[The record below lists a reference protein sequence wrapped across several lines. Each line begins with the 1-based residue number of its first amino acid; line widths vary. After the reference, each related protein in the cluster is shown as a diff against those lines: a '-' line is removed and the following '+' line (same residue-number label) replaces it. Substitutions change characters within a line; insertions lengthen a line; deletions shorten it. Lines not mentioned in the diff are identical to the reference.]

1 MEEQHLPTI
10 QEVFA
15 WMRKLYDE
23 SYSGLTKL
31 EKNEQ
36 HMYGTMVTTPS
47 DKKFIVRML
56 DETSQVRDTQK
67 LAVRVKDLIDQYGI
81 PKFLNSTDHA
91 LFWMYQ
97 KFAYLPL
104 FNWASVPIIKWRL
117 RRDTSRVI
125 INAARPNLTKHLAT
139 RFQEDIGQNVNLL
152 GEVVLGNEEA
162 DKRYESYLEALKE
175 PDINYIS
182 VKISGIYAQ
191 THALNYR
198 ECFPELI
205 RRMSALYQAAIDN
218 PYTTSDGVTRPKFI
232 NLDME
237 EYKDAHL
244 TMKLFKD
251 VLSLP
256 QFKNYEAGIVVQAYL
271 PDAWGFQSELLEFA
285 RKRVEEGGSPIKMRI
300 VKGCNLDMENIV
312 SDLRGWPNPVRSNKT
327 EVDANYLHIIERGL
341 KPENARVLHIGM
353 ASHNLF
359 TISYAYLLT
368 QMYQTPKDCFC
379 FEMLEG
385 MANHVWRAQKK
396 LGNHVILYTPVVKKE
411 HFLNAISYL
420 VRRMDE
426 NTAPDNFLTHSF
438 SLLPD
443 TKEWKELEQQFIDA
457 YNMKDH
463 LDHTPTRTQD
473 RNKPYVGQEP
483 QDDMINEP
491 DTDFDRFCN
500 QQWVEKIFAKWKA
513 SPAQGGENVLAQ
525 ASWGDWKPGDLL
537 PTQIGGE
544 LVFNDDHAEYYDRSQ
559 EGDVKVCEMSRANK
573 AQTEQILEIA
583 DRDPGNWRSTSIE
596 TRHKVMYR
604 AANIL
609 GEMRGDLC
617 GSMCAITG
625 KTIEEADVEVSEAID
640 YCRFYTTTM
649 KKYAALDDIEM
660 KAKGTVLVLSPWN
673 FPCAIPC
680 GGVVAAL
687 ASGNT
692 CILKPATVAAP
703 VAWLFAKAF
712 WEAGV
717 PREAL
722 QVAITDREAT
732 PLLTSSPIVKHI
744 ILTGGTETAQTIAHA
759 NPRKPLSAE
768 TGGKNVII
776 LSAKGDRDHAIMNAC
791 RSAFGNAGQKCSAC
805 SLMLVERSVYDNPE
819 FFEKLKD
826 CASSLK
832 VGGVWNPGNIVGPM
846 ITNKNDKLEQAFRL
860 EPGER
865 WLIAPKFVDEK
876 KFILR
881 PTIKVDVKPESFTF
895 RTELFAPLLAVAPF
909 DTLEEAVALVNGLD
923 YGLTSGL
930 QSLDEQ
936 EQRYWKNH
944 IEAGNLYINRGI
956 TGAVVNR
963 QPFGGMKLSAFGPG
977 LKAGGPNYCMQFMN
991 ITDKPGSS
999 TDYRQSY
1006 AEWYEREFKHARNI
1020 QPKIRGEQN
1029 VFRYL
1034 PLKRGM
1040 VFRLFGDETL
1050 EQIQMVQLAAQTVG
1064 TPLTISV
1071 DSSHPLFSQLTGNIK
1086 QESQTAFVSSIK
1098 NYERIRTIS
1107 RQVPDEVFTAAV
1119 FADRYIAQ
1127 SLPVRNGRVELALY
1141 IKEQSI
1147 SNEYHRYGSQIEVPA
1162 IE

>member
-1 MEEQHLPTI
+1 MTEQKMPTVD
-10 QEVFA
+10 EVFS

-23 SYSGLTKL
+23 SYSGLTKT

-36 HMYGTMVTTPS
+36 HMYGTMVTTPN
-47 DKKFIVRML
+47 DKKFMVRML

-67 LAVRVKDLIDQYGI
+67 LALRVKELIDQYGI
-81 PKFLNSTDHA
+81 PKFLGTGDRL
-91 LFWMYQ
+91 LFKMYQ
-97 KFAYLPL
+97 WFAYKPL
-104 FNWASVPIIKWRL
+104 FNWVAVPIIKWRL

-125 INAARPNLTKHLAT
+125 IDAARPHLTEHLAT
-139 RFQEDIGQNVNLL
+139 RFQQNIGQNVNLL
-152 GEVVLGNEEA
+152 GEVVLGDGEA
-162 DKRYESYLEALKE
+162 DKRYYSYLEALKE

-191 THALNYR
+191 THALNYK

-205 RRMSALYQAAIDN
+205 RRMSELYQTAIDY
-218 PYTTSDGVTRPKFI
+218 PYTDPEGVTRPKFI

-256 QFKNYEAGIVVQAYL
+256 QFKNYEAGIVVQSYL
-271 PDAWGFQSELLEFA
+271 PDAWDFQTELLEFA
-285 RKRVEEGGSPIKMRI
+285 KARVEAGGSPIKMRI

-312 SDLRGWPNPVRSNKT
+312 SDLRGWPNPVRPNKT
-327 EVDANYLHIIERGL
+327 EVDANYLHLIERGL
-341 KPENARVLHIGM
+341 KPENAKVLHIGM

-385 MANHVWRAQKK
+385 MANHVWRAQRK

-438 SLLPD
+438 SLKPD
-443 TKEWKELEQQFIDA
+443 TPEWKELQQQFINA
-457 YNMKDH
+457 YNMKDTITH
-463 LDHTPTRTQD
+463 IPTRTQD

-500 QQWVEKIFAKWKA
+500 QEWVEKIFAKWKSTGKMNYEKA
-513 SPAQGGENVLAQ
+513 G
-525 ASWGDWKPGDLL
+525 WGDWKPGDTL
-537 PTQIGGE
+537 PTQMGAE
-544 LVFNDDHAEYYDRSQ
+544 LVYNEDKVGYFDRSQ
-559 EGDVKVCEMSRANK
+559 DGDVMVCEMSRADK
-573 AQTEQILEIA
+573 EQVEQILDIA
-583 DRDPGNWRSTSIE
+583 DKDAGGWRNTTIE
-596 TRHKVMYR
+596 ERHCIMYK
-604 AANIL
+604 AANIM
-609 GEMRGDLC
+609 GQMRGDLI

-625 KTIEEADVEVSEAID
+625 KTVEEADVEVSEGID

-717 PREAL
+717 PKEAL
-722 QVAITDREAT
+722 QVIIANKEAT
-732 PLLTSSPIVKHI
+732 PLLTSSPVIKHI
-744 ILTGGTETAQTIAHA
+744 ILTGGTETAQSIAHT
-759 NPRKPLSAE
+759 NPLVPLSAE
-768 TGGKNVII
+768 TGGKNVMI

-805 SLMLVERSVYDNPE
+805 SILLVERSVYKDPE
-819 FFEKLKD
+819 FMEKLKD

-832 VGGVWNPGNIVGPM
+832 VGGVWNAGNIVGPM
-846 ITNKNDKLEQAFRL
+846 ITNHNEKLEKACQL
-860 EPGER
+860 EPGEK
-865 WLIAPKFVDEK
+865 WLIAPEFVDK
-876 KFILR
+876 KKYILK
-881 PTIKVDVKPESFTF
+881 PTVKINVKPDSYTF
-895 RTELFAPLLAVAPF
+895 RTELFAPLLAVTPF
-909 DTLEEAVALVNGLD
+909 DTLEEAVDLVNSLD

-930 QSLDEQ
+930 QSLDER
-936 EQRYWKNH
+936 EQKYWKNH
-944 IEAGNLYINRGI
+944 VKAGNLYINRGI

-977 LKAGGPNYCMQFMN
+977 LKAGGPNYCLQFMH
-991 ITDKPGSS
+991 ITDKPGST
-999 TDYRQSY
+999 TDYKQSY
-1006 AEWYEREFKHARNI
+1006 AEWYEKEFKHARNI

-1034 PLKRGM
+1034 PVDGGM
-1040 VFRLFGDETL
+1040 VLRLFGDETL
-1050 EQIQMVQLAAQTVG
+1050 EQIQMVQLAAKTVG
-1064 TPLTISV
+1064 TALTVSM
-1071 DSSHPLFSQLTGNIK
+1071 DAANPLFEQIEGEKK
-1086 QESQTAFVSSIK
+1086 QENMAAFLEHIK
-1098 NYERIRTIS
+1098 DY
-1107 RQVPDEVFTAAV
+1107 
-1119 FADRYIAQ
+1119 
-1127 SLPVRNGRVELALY
+1127 GRVRVISSRMPDVVSEAAANHDKFIAHSAPLKDGRIELALY
-1141 IKEQSI
+1141 IQEQSI
-1147 SNEYHRYGSQIEVPA
+1147 ANEYHRYGSQIEIPE

>member
-1 MEEQHLPTI
+1 MTEQKMPTVE
-10 QEVFA
+10 EVFS

-23 SYSGLTKL
+23 SYSGLTKT

-67 LAVRVKDLIDQYGI
+67 LALRVKELIDQYGI
-81 PKFLNSTDHA
+81 PKFLGAGDHF

-97 KFAYLPL
+97 KFAYKPL
-104 FNWASVPIIKWRL
+104 FNWLAVPIIKWRL

-125 INAARPNLTKHLAT
+125 IDAARPHLTQHLAT
-139 RFQEDIGQNVNLL
+139 RFEQHIGQNVNLL
-152 GEVVLGNEEA
+152 GEVVLGDGEA
-162 DKRYESYLEALKE
+162 DKRYYSYLEALKE

-191 THALNYR
+191 THALNYK
-198 ECFPELI
+198 ECFPELV
-205 RRMSALYQAAIDN
+205 RRMSELYQTAIDY
-218 PYTTSDGVTRPKFI
+218 PYTDADGVTKPKFI

-256 QFKNYEAGIVVQAYL
+256 QFKNYEAGIVVQSYL
-271 PDAWGFQSELLEFA
+271 PDAWDFQSELLEFA
-285 RKRVEEGGSPIKMRI
+285 KARVEAGGSPIKMRI

-312 SDLRGWPNPVRSNKT
+312 SDLRGWPNPVRPNKT

-341 KPENARVLHIGM
+341 KPENAKVLHIGM

-368 QMYQTPKDCFC
+368 EMYQTPKDCFC

-385 MANHVWRAQKK
+385 MANHVWRAQRK

-438 SLLPD
+438 SLKPD
-443 TKEWKELEQQFIDA
+443 TPEWKELQDQFINA
-457 YNMKDH
+457 YNMKDTITH
-463 LDHTPTRTQD
+463 IPTRTQD
-473 RNKPYVGQEP
+473 RNKPYIGQEP
-483 QDDMINEP
+483 QDEMINEP

-500 QQWVEKIFAKWKA
+500 QQWVEHIFSKWKSTGKMNYEKA
-513 SPAQGGENVLAQ
+513 R
-525 ASWGDWKPGDLL
+525 WGDWKPGDTL
-537 PTQIGGE
+537 PTQIGNE
-544 LVFNDDHAEYYDRSQ
+544 LVYNDDKVNYYDRSQ
-559 EGDVKVCEMSRANK
+559 DGDVLVCEMSRANK
-573 AQTEQILEIA
+573 AQVEQILDIA
-583 DRDPGNWRSTSIE
+583 DKDGGGWRDTTIE
-596 TRHKVMYR
+596 ERHRIMYK
-604 AANIL
+604 AANIM
-609 GEMRGDLC
+609 GQMRGDLI

-625 KTIEEADVEVSEAID
+625 KTVEEADVEVSEGID

-649 KKYAALDDIEM
+649 KKFAALDDIVM

-717 PREAL
+717 PKEAL
-722 QVAITDREAT
+722 QVIIADREAT
-732 PLLTSSPIVKHI
+732 SLLTTSPVIKHI
-744 ILTGGTETAQTIAHA
+744 ILTGGTETAQQIEHI
-759 NPRKPLSAE
+759 NPLVPLSAE
-768 TGGKNVII
+768 TGGKNVMI

-805 SLMLVERSVYDNPE
+805 SILLVERSVYKDPE
-819 FFEKLKD
+819 FMEKLKD

-832 VGGVWNPGNIVGPM
+832 VGGVWNAGNIVGPM
-846 ITNKNDKLEQAFRL
+846 ITNHNEKLEKACQL
-860 EPGER
+860 EPGEK
-865 WLIAPKFVDEK
+865 WLIAPEFVDEK
-876 KFILR
+876 KYILK
-881 PTIKVDVKPESFTF
+881 PTVKINVKPDSYTF
-895 RTELFAPLLAVAPF
+895 RTELFAPLLAVTPF
-909 DTLEEAVALVNGLD
+909 DTLEEAVDLVNSLD

-936 EQRYWKNH
+936 EQKYWKNH
-944 IEAGNLYINRGI
+944 IKAGNLYINRGI

-977 LKAGGPNYCMQFMN
+977 LKAGGPNYCTQFMY
-991 ITDKPGSS
+991 ITDKPGST
-999 TDYRQSY
+999 TDYKQSY
-1006 AEWYEREFKHARNI
+1006 AAWYEKEFKHARNI

-1034 PLKRGM
+1034 PVDGGM
-1040 VFRLFGDETL
+1040 VLRLFGDETL
-1050 EQIQMVQLAAQTVG
+1050 EQVQMVQLAAQTVG
-1064 TPLTISV
+1064 TQLIVSM
-1071 DSSHPLFSQLTGNIK
+1071 DAANPLFAQLEGEKK
-1086 QESQTAFVSSIK
+1086 QENMAAFLESIK
-1098 NYERIRTIS
+1098 NYGRVRVISSRMPDVIR
-1107 RQVPDEVFTAAV
+1107 EAA
-1119 FADRYIAQ
+1119 ANYDKYIACAA
-1127 SLPVRNGRVELALY
+1127 PVKDGRIELALY
-1141 IKEQSI
+1141 IQEQSI
-1147 SNEYHRYGSQIEVPA
+1147 ANEYHRYGSQIEVP
-1162 IE
+1162 EVE

>member
-1 MEEQHLPTI
+1 
-10 QEVFA
+10 
-15 WMRKLYDE
+15 MRKLYDE
-23 SYSGLTKL
+23 SYSGLTRT

-36 HMYGTMVTTPS
+36 HMYGTMVTTPN
-47 DKKFIVRML
+47 DKKFLVRML

-67 LAVRVKDLIDQYGI
+67 LAVRVKDLIEQYGI
-81 PKFLNSTDHA
+81 PKFLSAGDHF
-91 LFWMYQ
+91 LFWMYRA
-97 KFAYLPL
+97 FAYKPL
-104 FNWASVPIIKWRL
+104 FNWAAVPIIKWRL

-139 RFQEDIGQNVNLL
+139 RFDQHIGQNVNLL
-152 GEVVLGNEEA
+152 GEVVLGNGEA
-162 DKRYESYLEALKE
+162 DKRYYSYLEALKE

-191 THALNYR
+191 THALNYK
-198 ECFPELI
+198 ESFPELI
-205 RRMSALYQAAIDN
+205 RRMSELYQAAIDN
-218 PYTTSDGVTRPKFI
+218 PYTDPDGVTRPKFI

-285 RKRVEEGGSPIKMRI
+285 RERVAAGGAPIKMRI

-312 SDLRGWPNPVRSNKT
+312 SDLRGWPNPVRPNKT

-385 MANHVWRAQKK
+385 MANHVWRAQQK

-426 NTAPDNFLTHSF
+426 NTAPDNFLTQSF
-438 SLLPD
+438 TLKPGS
-443 TKEWKELEQQFIDA
+443 KEWKFLEQQFIDA
-457 YNMKDH
+457 YNMKDS
-463 LDHTPTRTQD
+463 LSHTPTRTQD
-473 RNKPYVGQEP
+473 RNQPYTGQEP
-483 QDDMINEP
+483 RDEMLNEP

-500 QQWVEKIFAKWKA
+500 QQWVEKIFEKWK
-513 SPAQGGENVLAQ
+513 SPGQIERKALA
-525 ASWGDWKPGDLL
+525 WGDWKPGDVL
-537 PTQIGGE
+537 PTQIGSE
-544 LVFNDDHAEYYDRSQ
+544 LVFNEDQVKYYDRSQ
-559 EGDVKVCEMSRANK
+559 EGDVAVCAMSRANK
-573 AQTEQILEIA
+573 DQTERIIDIAAKDSGGWRNTTVEERHQI
-583 DRDPGNWRSTSIE
+583 
-596 TRHKVMYR
+596 MYK
-604 AANIL
+604 AANLL
-609 GEMRGDLC
+609 GQMRGDLN
-617 GSMCAITG
+617 GAMCAITG

-649 KKYAALDDIEM
+649 KKFAQLTDIEM
-660 KAKGTVLVLSPWN
+660 RAKGTVLVLSPWN

-703 VAWLFAKAF
+703 VAWLFAQAF
-712 WEAGV
+712 WQAGV
-717 PREAL
+717 PKEAL
-722 QVAITDREAT
+722 QVIITDREAT
-732 PLLTSSPIVKHI
+732 PLLTSSLSVKHI
-744 ILTGGTETAQTIAHA
+744 ILTGGTETAQAIAHA

-768 TGGKNVII
+768 TGGKNVMI
-776 LSAKGDRDHAIMNAC
+776 LTAKGDRDHAIMNAC

-805 SLMLVERSVYDNPE
+805 SIFLVERSVYDSAE
-819 FFEKLKD
+819 FMEKLKD

-832 VGGVWNPGNIVGPM
+832 VGGVWNAGNIVGPM
-846 ITNKNDKLEQAFRL
+846 ITNQNEKLERAFKL
-860 EPGER
+860 DKGEK
-865 WLIAPKFVDEK
+865 WLIAPEFVDK
-876 KFILR
+876 KKYILK
-881 PTIKVDVKPESFTF
+881 PTVKIGVKPDSYTF
-895 RTELFAPLLAVAPF
+895 RTELFAPLLAVTPF
-909 DTLEEAVALVNGLD
+909 DTLEEAVQLVNSLD

-930 QSLDEQ
+930 QSLDEG

-944 IEAGNLYINRGI
+944 IQAGNLYINRGI

-977 LKAGGPNYCMQFMN
+977 LKAGGPNYVSQFME
-991 ITDKPGSS
+991 ITDKYGSQ
-999 TDYRQSY
+999 TDWRASYR
-1006 AEWYEREFKHARNI
+1006 EWYEKEFKHARNI

-1034 PLKRGM
+1034 PLQGGM
-1040 VFRLFGDETL
+1040 VLRLMGDETR
-1050 EQIQMVQLAAQTVG
+1050 EQVEMVIFAARTVG
-1064 TPLTISV
+1064 TPLTVSA
-1071 DSSHPLFSQLTGNIK
+1071 DDGNPLLADLQGVTVKRQNLAAFCEDIK
-1086 QESQTAFVSSIK
+1086 H
-1098 NYERIRTIS
+1098 YERIRTLS
-1107 RQVPDEVFTAAV
+1107 KAVPEVLFQAAAN
-1119 FADRYIAQ
+1119 ADKYIAQ
-1127 SLPVRNGRVELALY
+1127 AAPVRNGRIELIHY

-1147 SNEYHRYGSQIEVPA
+1147 ANEYHRYGSQIEVPTV
-1162 IE
+1162 E

>member
-1 MEEQHLPTI
+1 MAEQRFPTVE
-10 QEVFA
+10 EVFS

-23 SYSGLTKL
+23 SYSGLTKT

-36 HMYGTMVTTPS
+36 HMYGTMVTTPN

-56 DETSQVRDTQK
+56 DETSQVRDRQK
-67 LAVRVKDLIDQYGI
+67 LAIRVRDLINQYGI
-81 PKFLNSTDHA
+81 PKFLGWGDRI

-104 FNWASVPIIKWRL
+104 FNWVSVPIIKWRL

-125 INAARPNLTKHLAT
+125 IDQARPNLTRHLAE
-139 RFQEDIGQNVNLL
+139 RFEENIGQNVNLL
-152 GEVVLGNEEA
+152 GEVVLGDGEA
-162 DKRYESYLEALKE
+162 DKRYYSYLDALKE

-191 THALNYR
+191 THALNYK
-198 ECFPELI
+198 ECFPELV
-205 RRMSALYQAAIDN
+205 RRMSELYQAAIDN
-218 PYTTSDGVTRPKFI
+218 PYTDPEGVKRAKFV

-244 TMKLFKD
+244 TMKLFKE

-271 PDAWGFQSELLEFA
+271 PDAWDFQTELLEFA
-285 RKRVEEGGSPIKMRI
+285 KARVADGGAPIKMRI

-312 SDLRGWPNPVRSNKT
+312 SDLRGWPNPVRPDKT

-368 QMYQTPKDCFC
+368 EMYQTPKDCFC

-438 SLLPD
+438 SLKPD
-443 TKEWKELEQQFIDA
+443 TKEWKELEQQFINA
-457 YNMKDH
+457 YNMKDSITH
-463 LDHTPTRTQD
+463 IPTRVQD
-473 RNKPYVGQEP
+473 RNQPYVGQEP
-483 QDDMINEP
+483 RDEMINEP

-500 QQWVEKIFAKWKA
+500 QEWVEKIFAKWK
-513 SPAQGGENVLAQ
+513 SQGQMTGDKAE
-525 ASWGDWKPGDLL
+525 WGDWKPGDLL
-537 PTQIGGE
+537 PTQIGAE
-544 LVFNDDHAEYYDRSQ
+544 LVYNDDRAKYFDRSQ
-559 EGDVKVCEMSRANK
+559 DGDVIVCEMSRANK
-573 AQTEQILEIA
+573 EQTEKILAIA
-583 DRDPGNWRSTSIE
+583 EADPGGWRNTSIE
-596 TRHKVMYR
+596 ERHQIMYR

-609 GEMRGDLC
+609 GEMRGDLN

-625 KTIEEADVEVSEAID
+625 KTVEEGDVEVSEGID

-717 PREAL
+717 PKEAL
-722 QVAITDREAT
+722 QVIIADREAT
-732 PLLTSSPIVKHI
+732 PLLTSSPVVKHI
-744 ILTGGTETAQTIAHA
+744 ILTGGTETAQSIAHA

-768 TGGKNVII
+768 TGGKNVMI
-776 LSAKGDRDHAIMNAC
+776 LTAQCDRDHAIMNAC

-805 SLMLVERSVYDNPE
+805 SILLVERSVYNDPV

-832 VGGVWNPGNIVGPM
+832 VGGVWNAGNIVGPM
-846 ITNKNDKLEQAFRL
+846 ITNQNDKLQQAFTL
-860 EPGER
+860 EPGEK
-865 WLIAPKFVDEK
+865 WLIAPEFVDEK
-876 KFILR
+876 KFILK
-881 PTIKVDVKPESFTF
+881 PTVKYDVKPSSFTF
-895 RTELFAPLLAVAPF
+895 RTELFAPLLAVTPY
-909 DTLEEAVALVNGLD
+909 DTLDEAIDLVNGLD
-923 YGLTSGL
+923 YGLTSGI
-930 QSLDEQ
+930 QTLDEQ
-936 EQRYWKNH
+936 EQKYWKDH
-944 IEAGNLYINRGI
+944 IQAGNLYINRGI
-956 TGAVVNR
+956 TGAIVNR

-977 LKAGGPNYCMQFMN
+977 LKAGGPNYCGQFMY
-991 ITDKPGSS
+991 ITDKPGST
-999 TDYRQSY
+999 TDYKTSY
-1006 AEWYEREFKHARNI
+1006 AEWYETEFRHARNI
-1020 QPKIRGEQN
+1020 QPQIRGEQN

-1034 PLKRGM
+1034 PLKGGM
-1040 VFRLFGDETL
+1040 VMRLFGDEDL
-1050 EQIQMVQLAAQTVG
+1050 DQIEMVQLAAQTVG

-1071 DSSHPLFSQLTGNIK
+1071 DPANPIAEKLTGK
-1086 QESQTAFVSSIK
+1086 LKKESLGDFCNHIK
-1098 NYERIRTIS
+1098 NYERVRTIS
-1107 RQVPDEVFTAAV
+1107 KNVPDAV
-1119 FADRYIAQ
+1119 FEAAAQCDKYIAQ
-1127 SLPVRNGRVELALY
+1127 SLPVKNGRIELALY

-1147 SNEYHRYGSQIEVPA
+1147 ANEYHRYGSQIEVPA
-1162 IE
+1162 VE